1 MAAAIVPTDAFPYE
15 GRRAEKKNIEAEMK
29 TSEPEARTVTAC
41 VLIIGNEILSG
52 RTQDANLAFLARG
65 LNEVGIRLREAR
77 VIPDDRSVIVA
88 TVNEVRSTF
97 DYIFTT
103 GGIGP
108 THDDITA
115 QCVADAFGVAL
126 IVHPEAKRLL
136 ETHYPLGHLNE
147 ARLRMAMVP
156 EGAVLLPNPISR
168 APGFQIGN
176 VFVLPGVPS
185 IMQGIFEQLRYRLVG
200 GEKMLSRSVSCHL
213 AEGTLAKDLG
223 ALQRRY
229 SDLEIG
235 SYPYFR
241 RGDFGA
247 TLVIRG
253 TDRAQLAQATE
264 ELKELIRGLGGD
276 PQEGLSEG

>member
-1 MAAAIVPTDAFPYE
+1 MTSS
-15 GRRAEKKNIEAEMK
+15 K
-29 TSEPEARTVTAC
+29 TEPRTVTAC

-52 RTQDANLAFLARG
+52 RTQDANLAFLAQG
-65 LNEVGIRLREAR
+65 LNEVGVRLREAR
-77 VIPDDRSVIVA
+77 VIPDDPGVIVS
-88 TVNEVRSTF
+88 TVNEVRHTF
-97 DYIFTT
+97 DYVFTT

-115 QCVADAFGVAL
+115 QCVADAFEVAL
-126 IVHPEAKRLL
+126 VVHPEARRVL
-136 ETHYPLGHLNE
+136 ETHYPPGHLNE

-185 IMQGIFEQLRYRLVG
+185 IMQGIFEQLKHRLVG

-223 ALQRRY
+223 ALQQRY
-229 SDLEIG
+229 PDVEIG

-241 RGDFGA
+241 RGDFGV
-247 TLVIRG
+247 TLVLRG
-253 TDRAQLAQATE
+253 IDRERLATATN
-264 ELKELIRGLGGD
+264 ELETLIRNLGGD

>member
-1 MAAAIVPTDAFPYE
+1 MHAAW
-15 GRRAEKKNIEAEMK
+15 RAHD
-29 TSEPEARTVTAC
+29 SEERITISNPDPKIVTAC

-52 RTQDANLAFLARG
+52 RTQDANLAFLAQG
-65 LNEVGIRLREAR
+65 LTGIGIRLREAR
-77 VIPDDRSVIVA
+77 VIPDDIGTIVS
-88 TVNEVRSTF
+88 TVNEVRAAF
-97 DYIFTT
+97 DYVFTT

-115 QCVADAFGVAL
+115 RSIADAFGVVL
-126 IVHPEAKRLL
+126 VVHPEAKRLL
-136 ETHYPLGHLNE
+136 ETHYPSGHLNE

-185 IMQGIFEQLRYRLVG
+185 IMQGIFEQLKHRLIG
-200 GEKMLSRSVSCHL
+200 GTKMLSRSVSCHL

-223 ALQRRY
+223 ELQARY
-229 SDLEIG
+229 PDLEIG

-241 RGDFGA
+241 RGDFGV
-247 TLVIRG
+247 TLVLRG
-253 TDRAQLAQATE
+253 TEKARLGAAVE
-264 ELKELIRGLGGD
+264 ELNALIRTLGGD
-276 PQEGLSEG
+276 PQEGLSEA